1 VIIVPVR
8 GSNGKDSIAR
18 SSFHR
23 VGVVVYL
30 YTV

>member
-8 GSNGKDSIAR
+8 GSNGKDSIER
-18 SSFHR
+18 SSLHR